1 MAVDVDATLQVET
14 GTGLAPLQV
23 ADDAASPT
31 ELALPVL
38 DADAR
43 LKLEELRIAIEETL
57 YEELALAVAT
67 SPGSHVDSGNV
78 PTAALGSNGEYL
90 GTPKYIEHAGCI
102 IFLYATQAAEAPS
115 VVQVQY
121 SDDPTFATGVGA
133 SAVARKDIVAGP
145 FTYAV
150 YLAIINGS
158 YLGTH
163 YRGRVKNGA
172 VAQTLAPIGFA
183 TVNKFPF
190 SGTFGPLD
198 ANLTFF
204 SQALLVRAVLA
215 VVDEDGNIGNVIGDR
230 DHHIQVSASQIT
242 DAGNTVEITSASGYG
257 AVPGNPFIGVP
268 FATQSRNIQENLT
281 TVVAYDGAGFLTTL
295 GGTLTFHYYDEV
307 GGLPVT
313 PARITQP
320 LPIRAFSTVRG
331 TGWLSNAGGFFSV
344 DFEPDRP
351 LVAGET
357 VAVTTLHSKLA
368 GNDFKRLPGQ
378 VLEEENQ
385 PLTTTQTFL
394 KGFTVDGDSENFRAI
409 GASEQIAPDTAML
422 ATKGIATGFNPD
434 GVPQDIRVQ
443 GRHAGNSTNALLPGG
458 GVYRGTWFRWQD
470 SYGGAAVDM
479 KADVSGTFHLDLSE
493 MATMPAADDSEVDD
507 SITEEYDPAADV
519 LFRRHFTLQS
529 EWVRVRYVN
538 DLVAQAEFNL
548 DTAFLVGD
556 TTPLSPINRIPRGRA
571 MGSMGQSMLLSHKQ
585 EGYTEDEDDE
595 FVHLPASLGPTGK
608 RGLNTTITGIEAA
621 FKSVPANDGQTS
633 QKTVGTS
640 APVRLDPVPMPGR
653 VGVILSNMEQ
663 TVVTGSNPQVV
674 TLGHGAVYGH
684 DSGLLSSNGA
694 DLPAMAGRAF
704 PADETVEI
712 WVIARPG
719 AGGTNTQTLVGGS
732 ASGTGTA
739 PTNARVLDGAVA
751 SESAVGQIVDVT
763 GFTITPTLTTVQQ
776 VLLGIVARKQAGQTQ
791 TATIANAT
799 AYSGSAGAVGSVSTA
814 APVPGGTAMCYVA
827 FVGRDG
833 STHTVLGLAGL
844 GLTWTKLLTE
854 NRDDNNSQL
863 DCWIAVG
870 NATTEVV
877 TASFGTLPV
886 NSVIDVIPFTGVDQV
901 TPAQANG
908 GTNGNATII
917 NGPALAGTNKGMSV
931 FCVLNNTRTA
941 TAGTGYTERSDHLV
955 GSGATELSQS
965 TETKPLVATGTE
977 TAQETLSGGS
987 HFAAIG
993 VTLLPA
999 AASDPVVTLSYE
1011 LSNVAGA
1018 TDLDVMLNSTTLF
1031 TTLLD
1036 ITGDR
1041 DWDFTDVPNVEVI
1054 ATALSLDA
1062 ASIEIDQLFLRVIE
1076 TSAPTCRVSLHE
1088 LAIMPE

>member
-281 TVVAYDGAGFLTTL
+281 TVVAFDGAGFLTTL

-307 GGLPVT
+307 GGVPVT

-493 MATMPAADDSEVDD
+493 MATMPAADDSEIDD
-507 SITEEYDPAADV
+507 SITENYDPAADV

-529 EWVRVRYVN
+529 EWGRVRFVN
-538 DLVAQAEFNL
+538 GSVAQAEFNL

-585 EGYTEDEDDE
+585 EGYAEDDDDE

-608 RGLNTTITGIEAA
+608 RGLNASITSIEDDIATI
-621 FKSVPANDGQTS
+621 PANVSRVS
-633 QKTVGTS
+633 QRTVGTS
-640 APVRLDPVPMPGR
+640 APVRIDPSPLPGR
-653 VGVILSNMEQ
+653 VAVILSNMEE
-663 TVVTGSNPQVV
+663 TVVAGTAV

-684 DSGLLSSNGA
+684 DSGLLSGNGA
-694 DLPAMAGRAF
+694 DLPAMSGRGMRVTE
-704 PADETVEI
+704 DVEL
-712 WVIARPG
+712 WVIAKPG
-719 AGGTNTQTLVGGS
+719 AGSSNTQRLVGTTN
-732 ASGTGTA
+732 SGTASST
-739 PTNARVLDGAVA
+739 TNAKVLDGVVA
-751 SESAVGQIVDVT
+751 SVAAVGQTIDIA
-763 GFTITPTLTTVQQ
+763 GFTMTPTLTTLQQ
-776 VLLGIVARKQAGQTQ
+776 VIIGINARKQAGRTQ
-791 TATIANAT
+791 TVAITAAT
-799 AYSGSAGAVGSVSTA
+799 AFSGSAGAVGTVSTSS
-814 APVPGGTAMCYVA
+814 PVTGGAAMCYLA
-827 FVGRDG
+827 FIGRDAN
-833 STHTVLGLAGL
+833 THVVTGLTGT

-863 DCWIAVG
+863 DCWIAYG

-877 TASFGTLPV
+877 SATFDTLPV
-886 NSVIDVIPFTGVDQV
+886 NSVIDVLPFSGVDP
-901 TPAQANG
+901 TSPAQANG

-917 NGPALAGTNKGMSV
+917 NGPALAGTDKGMSV
-931 FCVLNNTRTA
+931 FCVLNNNRTA
-941 TAGTGYTERSDHLV
+941 TPGTGYTERSDHTV
-955 GSGATELSQS
+955 GSAGTQLSQS
-965 TETKPLVATGTE
+965 AESKPLVATGTE

-993 VTLLPA
+993 VTLRPA
-999 AASDPVVTLSYE
+999 PAVDPVVNLSYKFSGVAGV
-1011 LSNVAGA
+1011 SNVDI
-1018 TDLDVMLNSTTLF
+1018 DLSSTTLGDI
-1031 TTLLD
+1031 LLD

-1041 DWDFTDVPNVEVI
+1041 GTWTFGDI
-1054 ATALSLDA
+1054 
-1062 ASIEIDQLFLRVIE
+1062 ASIEVIVTGLSVSGANAEVDQAFINGIE
-1076 TSAPTCRVSLHE
+1076 TSAPTCRISLQE
-1088 LAIMPE
+1088 LAIQ